1 MGSIKQD
8 IKESCLGIYET
19 ALEKW
24 GDLIQFLKETWLL
37 LLILLLGLIGIW
49 LYVDPPPPRKVIIAT
64 GRPGGSYEIMGKKY
78 AEFFAKKGVTLEILQ
93 TSGAAENIA
102 HLVDREDPVQAAF
115 VQAGTYDPKE
125 VTGVQSL
132 GAIAYTPI
140 WFFYRGPELK
150 QDTIASIRVTAKYF
164 LDSRVSLG
172 EKGSGSYVQAMHLLK
187 ANGFV
192 EGPRFVHLSSEM
204 AAEALQKGEID
215 AAFMVEGYEALA
227 VQKLLADPS
236 LRLETFPRAE
246 ALIREMPFLQILNVP
261 MGGFSLQRNFPE
273 RDINL
278 LTPTTNLLIDD
289 RMHPALQF
297 LFLEATREINGK
309 ASFFAKQGEFP
320 SFQNLVLP
328 ESPVAMHYEKNG
340 SPLLMLY
347 FPFWIAELIDRLVFV
362 LLPFCAFS
370 YPLLLMLPG
379 YRDKRMQRKI
389 DLMYI
394 TLKTY
399 EQELTENFSPEVK
412 DDYLQKLDLLE
423 YEALKLQVP
432 RSLTGSYYSLRTS
445 IDYVRNC
452 LNRGIHPYQIVS
464 PEVLL

>member
-1 MGSIKQD
+1 MTAKQYAD
-8 IKESCLGIYET
+8 FFEKRGI
-19 ALEKW
+19 
-24 GDLIQFLKETWLL
+24 
-37 LLILLLGLIGIW
+37 
-49 LYVDPPPPRKVIIAT
+49 
-64 GRPGGSYEIMGKKY
+64 
-78 AEFFAKKGVTLEILQ
+78 TLELLQ

-102 HLVDREDPVQAAF
+102 HLVDRQDPVQAAF
-115 VQAGTYDPKE
+115 VQVGTFDPKG

-150 QDTIASIRVTAKYF
+150 QDSIASIRATSKYF
-164 LDSRVSLG
+164 LNSRVSVG
-172 EKGSGSYVQAMHLLK
+172 EKGSGTYSQAMHLLK
-187 ANGFV
+187 ANGFI
-192 EGPRFVHLSSEM
+192 EGPRFVHLSSVQ

-215 AAFMVEGYEALA
+215 AAFIVEGYEALA

-261 MGGFSLQRNFPE
+261 MGGFSLQRNFPSS
-273 RDINL
+273 DIKL
-278 LTPTTNLLIDD
+278 LTSTTNLLIDD

-297 LFLEATREINGK
+297 LFLEAAREINGK
-309 ASFFAKQGEFP
+309 ANFFAKQGEFP
-320 SFQNLVLP
+320 SFRNLVVP
-328 ESPVAMHYEKNG
+328 ESPVALHYEKNG

-370 YPLLLMLPG
+370 YPVLLMLPG
-379 YRDKRMQRKI
+379 YRNKRMQRKI
-389 DLMYI
+389 DLMYS

-399 EQELTENFSPEVK
+399 EQELTENFSLQVK

-423 YEALKLQVP
+423 YEVLKLKVP
-432 RSLTGSYYSLRTS
+432 KSLTGSYYSLRTS
-445 IDYVRNC
+445 IDYVRTC
-452 LNRGIHPYQIVS
+452 LNRGAHPYQVVS
-464 PEVLL
+464 PEVIL